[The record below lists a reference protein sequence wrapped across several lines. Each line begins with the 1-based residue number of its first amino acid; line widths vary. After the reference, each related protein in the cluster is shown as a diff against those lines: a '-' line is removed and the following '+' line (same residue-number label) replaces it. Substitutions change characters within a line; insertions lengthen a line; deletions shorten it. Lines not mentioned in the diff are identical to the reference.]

1 MDKLLASSK
10 RVPASRRRQQ
20 RPPLG
25 SATAFLEPCSPQTSA
40 DPERAAQWAARHLRT
55 PEAARYLGVS
65 VSFLNHARLH
75 GNGPV
80 YRKLS
85 AKVVVYSLHDL
96 QAWADSKTKRSTSGA
111 PP

>member
-1 MDKLLASSK
+1 
-10 RVPASRRRQQ
+10 
-20 RPPLG
+20 
-25 SATAFLEPCSPQTSA
+25 
-40 DPERAAQWAARHLRT
+40 
-55 PEAARYLGVS
+55 VS